1 MKRIAFRILPMI
13 GIAVAAMF
21 SIEAHAAASHVAAFM
36 PSFSAEDISKA
47 LAAAGAL
54 GLAGTVVADKV
65 EKHASTKWFAI
76 MTEGATIDGRTIE
89 RAWLEQ
95 MAANY
100 DPSKYGARINLEHFK
115 GIDPKGMFKAYG
127 DVLALKTEEVD
138 GKLKLFA
145 QISPTADLIA
155 LTKDRQKIYTSGE
168 VHPSF
173 ADSKQAYLVGLAITD
188 TPASLG
194 TEVLSFS
201 ARNTQNLYSAALET
215 AFELEEDNAGVA
227 DKVKQIFSTVAGL
240 LGKKEK
246 ADDAKF
252 TDIGKAVELLAN
264 HGKEQAEAFAKL
276 STDHAA
282 LQAAHDKLAQDFAAL
297 SDKLA
302 KTPDSQV
309 RPHNTGTTNAVKTDC

>member
-1 MKRIAFRILPMI
+1 MKRNVFRILPMI
-13 GIAVAAMF
+13 GVALAAMF
-21 SIEAHAAASHVAAFM
+21 AIEAHAAASHVAAFM
-36 PSFSAEDISKA
+36 PSFSADDIAQA

-54 GLAGTVVADKV
+54 GLAGTVVSDNV

-89 RAWLEQ
+89 RAWIEQ

-173 ADSKQAYLVGLAITD
+173 ADTKQAYLVGLAITD

-194 TEVLSFS
+194 TEVLSF
-201 ARNTQNLYSAALET
+201 AAKNTANLYSASLET
-215 AFELEEDNAGVA
+215 SFELEDQTPSVA
-227 DKVKQIFSTVAGL
+227 DKVKQIFSNVAAL
-240 LGKKEK
+240 LGKKDK
-246 ADDAKF
+246 ADEAKF
-252 TDIGKAVELLAN
+252 ADIGQAVELLAN

-276 STDHAA
+276 SSDHAA
-282 LQAAHDKLAQDFAAL
+282 LQAKHDQLAKDFADL
-297 SDKLA
+297 SAKLV
-302 KTPDSQV
+302 KTPDAPV
-309 RPHNTGTTNAVKTDC
+309 RPHNTGNNGAVKTDC